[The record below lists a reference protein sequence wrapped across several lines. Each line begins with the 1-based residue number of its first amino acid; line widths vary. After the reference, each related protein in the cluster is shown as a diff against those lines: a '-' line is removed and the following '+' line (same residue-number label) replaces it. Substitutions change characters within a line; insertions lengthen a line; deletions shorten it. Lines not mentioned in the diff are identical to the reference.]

1 MLAFSRLQ
9 NLEPAVLDVNA
20 LIAGMRDMIAGT
32 LGETIEVDV
41 RCAPDL
47 WPTFADGNQLET
59 ALLKIPAGC
68 YVRLAVA
75 DTGCGI
81 ASDVLPKVFEPF
93 FTTKDTGRGSGLGL
107 SMVYGFVS
115 QSGGHVRIDS
125 REGAGTRVRI
135 HLPRAAAAGASV
147 RESAHH
153 ANDAGPM
160 PRARPGETVL
170 LVEDND
176 DVRRLGVEALEQLGY
191 VVLPAADGRAALR
204 VLDDRHEARID
215 LLFTDVVLPGG
226 MTGFELARAI
236 RARRA
241 GLPALFTSGYA
252 AGRAASAGFV
262 DGEAPLLSKPY
273 GIEALASAIRQ
284 AIDARAGTPTS

>member
-1 MLAFSRLQ
+1 
-9 NLEPAVLDVNA
+9 
-20 LIAGMRDMIAGT
+20 
-32 LGETIEVDV
+32 
-41 RCAPDL
+41 
-47 WPTFADGNQLET
+47 
-59 ALLKIPAGC
+59 
-68 YVRLAVA
+68 
-75 DTGCGI
+75 
-81 ASDVLPKVFEPF
+81 
-93 FTTKDTGRGSGLGL
+93 
-107 SMVYGFVS
+107 
-115 QSGGHVRIDS
+115 
-125 REGAGTRVRI
+125 VRI
-135 HLPRAAAAGASV
+135 HLPRSVAAAASA
-147 RESAHH
+147 REPTHH
-153 ANDAGPM
+153 ANEGAPL